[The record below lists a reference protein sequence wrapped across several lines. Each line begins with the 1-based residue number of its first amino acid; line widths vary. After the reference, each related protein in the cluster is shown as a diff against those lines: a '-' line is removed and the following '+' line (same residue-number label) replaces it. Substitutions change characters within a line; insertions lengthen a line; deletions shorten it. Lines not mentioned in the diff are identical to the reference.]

1 MHSKILFIKPKLKLS
16 NKIAVVGSS
25 NNLSKGNYAS
35 EIDSHD
41 EVVRFNRAPVL
52 GYEHIVGSKTTLRVV
67 NNHVFENKEEIRG
80 YTNQPKDFIKELR
93 GQRILLY
100 SGSKRP
106 WKQRYKNSHISNKL
120 HKFNYDKLHE
130 IKRCLNF
137 SSDLI
142 LTSGEAV
149 SVGLLSAILKKRNI
163 KSIPLLGWQIPIIT
177 DSNHQKAKILN
188 IDKVR
193 IDKYLNDYDVLVV
206 AGFQGVDIDGKITSL
221 GRGGSDTTAVAV
233 AAAVDADRCDIYTDV
248 DGVYSTDPNLEPKAK
263 KINKLAFEEMLEM
276 SSTGAKVLHTRSVE
290 LAMKNNLTLQVLSS
304 ITKQSGTLVVDENKL
319 IEKEIVSGVSFSN
332 NESKLT
338 LSGIADKPGISAT
351 IFGLLA
357 NNNINV
363 DMIVQ
368 NTSQDGVTANITFT
382 VPNSEIHNAKKILEE
397 NQNLID
403 FKSIETDSNIS
414 KISVIGMGMMSQSG
428 VAKKMFTTLA
438 DNSINILAI
447 STSEIKISV
456 LINKKFTKIAV
467 KSLHEA
473 YNLGN

>member
-1 MHSKILFIKPKLKLS
+1 MKLIVMKFGGTS
-16 NKIAVVGSS
+16 VGSIDKINNVANIVEKQVNDKKLIVVLSAMSGVTNKMQEYIDEIES
-25 NNLSKGNYAS
+25 N
-35 EIDSHD
+35 EI
-41 EVVRFNRAPVL
+41 
-52 GYEHIVGSKTTLRVV
+52 I
-67 NNHVFENKEEIRG
+67 EN
-80 YTNQPKDFIKELR
+80 
-93 GQRILLY
+93 
-100 SGSKRP
+100 
-106 WKQRYKNSHISNKL
+106 
-120 HKFNYDKLHE
+120 
-130 IKRCLNF
+130 
-137 SSDLI
+137 DLI

-188 IDKVR
+188 IDKDR
-193 IDKYLNDYDVLVV
+193 IYKYLNDFDVLVV
-206 AGFQGVDIDGKITSL
+206 AGFQGIDIDGKITSL

-397 NQNLID
+397 NQNLIN
-403 FKSIETDSNIS
+403 FKSIESDSNIS

-438 DNSINILAI
+438 HNSINILAI

>member
-1 MHSKILFIKPKLKLS
+1 MKLVVMKFGGTS
-16 NKIAVVGSS
+16 VGSIDKINNVAKIVEKQLNDKKLIVVLSAMSGVTNKRQEYLDEIES
-25 NNLSKGNYAS
+25 N
-35 EIDSHD
+35 EI
-41 EVVRFNRAPVL
+41 
-52 GYEHIVGSKTTLRVV
+52 I
-67 NNHVFENKEEIRG
+67 EN
-80 YTNQPKDFIKELR
+80 
-93 GQRILLY
+93 
-100 SGSKRP
+100 
-106 WKQRYKNSHISNKL
+106 
-120 HKFNYDKLHE
+120 
-130 IKRCLNF
+130 
-137 SSDLI
+137 DLI

-177 DSNHQKAKILN
+177 DSNYQKAKILN
-188 IDKVR
+188 IDKNR
-193 IDKYLNDYDVLVV
+193 IDQFLKDYDVIVV
-206 AGFQGVDIDGKITSL
+206 AGFQGVNMDGNITSL

-248 DGVYSTDPNLEPKAK
+248 DGVYTTDPNLEPKAK

-304 ITKQSGTLVVDENKL
+304 ITKKTGTFVVDENKL
-319 IEKEIVSGVSFSN
+319 IEKEIVSGVSYSN

-382 VPNSEIHNAKKILEE
+382 VPNSEIHNTKKLLED

-403 FKSIETDSNIS
+403 FKSIETDTNIS

-438 DNSINILAI
+438 ENSINILAI

-456 LINKKFTKIAV
+456 LIDKKFTKIAV

-473 YNLGN
+473 YNLSK

>member
-1 MHSKILFIKPKLKLS
+1 MKLIVMKFGGTS
-16 NKIAVVGSS
+16 VGSIDKINNVANIIEKQLIDKKLIVVLSAMSGVTNKMQEYIDEIES
-25 NNLSKGNYAS
+25 N
-35 EIDSHD
+35 EI
-41 EVVRFNRAPVL
+41 
-52 GYEHIVGSKTTLRVV
+52 I
-67 NNHVFENKEEIRG
+67 EN
-80 YTNQPKDFIKELR
+80 
-93 GQRILLY
+93 
-100 SGSKRP
+100 
-106 WKQRYKNSHISNKL
+106 
-120 HKFNYDKLHE
+120 
-130 IKRCLNF
+130 
-137 SSDLI
+137 DLI

-206 AGFQGVDIDGKITSL
+206 AGFQGVDVDGKITSL

-233 AAAVDADRCDIYTDV
+233 AAAVGADRCDIYTDV

-304 ITKQSGTLVVDENKL
+304 ITKQRGTLIVDENKL

-382 VPNSEIHNAKKILEE
+382 VPNSEIHNSKKILED

>member
-1 MHSKILFIKPKLKLS
+1 MKLIVMKFGGTS
-16 NKIAVVGSS
+16 VGSIDKINNVANIVEKQLNDKKLIVVLSAMSGVTNKMQEYIDEIES
-25 NNLSKGNYAS
+25 N
-35 EIDSHD
+35 EI
-41 EVVRFNRAPVL
+41 
-52 GYEHIVGSKTTLRVV
+52 I
-67 NNHVFENKEEIRG
+67 EN
-80 YTNQPKDFIKELR
+80 
-93 GQRILLY
+93 
-100 SGSKRP
+100 
-106 WKQRYKNSHISNKL
+106 
-120 HKFNYDKLHE
+120 
-130 IKRCLNF
+130 
-137 SSDLI
+137 DLI

-188 IDKVR
+188 IDKDR
-193 IDKYLNDYDVLVV
+193 IYKYLNDFDVLVV
-206 AGFQGVDIDGKITSL
+206 AGFQGIDIDGKITSL

-338 LSGIADKPGISAT
+338 LSGIADKPGISAK

-397 NQNLID
+397 NQNLIN

>member
-1 MHSKILFIKPKLKLS
+1 MKLVVIKFGGTS
-16 NKIAVVGSS
+16 VGSIDKIKNVANIIEKQLNDKKLIVVLSAMSGVTNKMQEYIDEIES
-25 NNLSKGNYAS
+25 N
-35 EIDSHD
+35 EI
-41 EVVRFNRAPVL
+41 
-52 GYEHIVGSKTTLRVV
+52 I
-67 NNHVFENKEEIRG
+67 EN
-80 YTNQPKDFIKELR
+80 
-93 GQRILLY
+93 
-100 SGSKRP
+100 
-106 WKQRYKNSHISNKL
+106 
-120 HKFNYDKLHE
+120 
-130 IKRCLNF
+130 
-137 SSDLI
+137 DLI

-163 KSIPLLGWQIPIIT
+163 KCVPLLGWQIPIIT
-177 DSNHQKAKILN
+177 DNNHQKAKILN
-188 IDKVR
+188 IDTNR
-193 IDKYLNDYDVLVV
+193 IDQFLKDYDVIVV
-206 AGFQGVDIDGKITSL
+206 AGFQGIDMDGNITSL

-248 DGVYSTDPNLEPKAK
+248 DGVYTTDPNLEPKAK

-304 ITKQSGTLVVDENKL
+304 ITKKTGTFVVDENKL
-319 IEKEIVSGVSFSN
+319 IEKEIVSGVSYSN

-382 VPNSEIHNAKKILEE
+382 VPNSEIHNTKKLLED

-403 FKSIETDSNIS
+403 FKSIETDTNIS

-438 DNSINILAI
+438 ENSINILAI

>member
-1 MHSKILFIKPKLKLS
+1 MKFGGTS
-16 NKIAVVGSS
+16 VGSIDKINNVANIVENQLNNKKLIVVLSAMSGVTNKMQEYIDEIES
-25 NNLSKGNYAS
+25 N
-35 EIDSHD
+35 EI
-41 EVVRFNRAPVL
+41 
-52 GYEHIVGSKTTLRVV
+52 I
-67 NNHVFENKEEIRG
+67 EN
-80 YTNQPKDFIKELR
+80 
-93 GQRILLY
+93 
-100 SGSKRP
+100 
-106 WKQRYKNSHISNKL
+106 
-120 HKFNYDKLHE
+120 
-130 IKRCLNF
+130 
-137 SSDLI
+137 DLI

-163 KSIPLLGWQIPIIT
+163 KSAPLLGWQIPIIT
-177 DSNHQKAKILN
+177 DSHHQKAKILN
-188 IDKVR
+188 IDKDR
-193 IDKYLNDYDVLVV
+193 IEQYLKNYDVIVV
-206 AGFQGVDIDGKITSL
+206 AGFQGVDIDGNITSL

-248 DGVYSTDPNLEPKAK
+248 DGVYTTDPNLEPKAK

-304 ITKQSGTLVVDENKL
+304 ITKKSGTLVVDENKL
-319 IEKEIVSGVSFSN
+319 IEKEIVSGVSYSN

-382 VPNSEIHNAKKILEE
+382 VPNSEIHNAKKLLDE

-403 FKSIETDSNIS
+403 FKSIEIDTNIS

-428 VAKKMFTTLA
+428 VAKKMFSTLA
-438 DNSINILAI
+438 NNAINILAI

-456 LINKKFTKIAV
+456 LIDKKFTKIAV

-473 YNLGN
+473 YNLYN

>member
-1 MHSKILFIKPKLKLS
+1 MKLIVMKFGGTS
-16 NKIAVVGSS
+16 VGSIDKINNVANIVEKQLNDKKLIVVLSAMSGVTNKMQEYIDEIES
-25 NNLSKGNYAS
+25 N
-35 EIDSHD
+35 EI
-41 EVVRFNRAPVL
+41 
-52 GYEHIVGSKTTLRVV
+52 I
-67 NNHVFENKEEIRG
+67 EN
-80 YTNQPKDFIKELR
+80 
-93 GQRILLY
+93 
-100 SGSKRP
+100 
-106 WKQRYKNSHISNKL
+106 
-120 HKFNYDKLHE
+120 
-130 IKRCLNF
+130 
-137 SSDLI
+137 DLI

-206 AGFQGVDIDGKITSL
+206 AGFQGIDIDGKITSL

-248 DGVYSTDPNLEPKAK
+248 DGVYSTDPNLETKAK
-263 KINKLAFEEMLEM
+263 KIDKLAFEEMLEM

-319 IEKEIVSGVSFSN
+319 IEKEIVSGVSYSN

-382 VPNSEIHNAKKILEE
+382 VPNNEIHNAEGLLEE

-403 FKSIETDSNIS
+403 FKSIETDTNIS

-456 LINKKFTKIAV
+456 LIDKKFTKIAV

-473 YNLGN
+473 YNLSK

>member
-1 MHSKILFIKPKLKLS
+1 MSTIVLKFGGTSVGTTDLISSAAKIIQKEYEEGH
-16 NKIAVVGSS
+16 NVAVVVSAMSGATNGLIEHVNSIGQENEAEYDVVVSS
-25 NNLSKGNYAS
+25 GEQVTAGLMSLA
-35 EIDSHD
+35 
-41 EVVRFNRAPVL
+41 L
-52 GYEHIVGSKTTLRVV
+52 
-67 NNHVFENKEEIRG
+67 
-80 YTNQPKDFIKELR
+80 
-93 GQRILLY
+93 
-100 SGSKRP
+100 
-106 WKQRYKNSHISNKL
+106 NKL
-120 HKFNYDKLHE
+120 
-130 IKRCLNF
+130 
-137 SSDLI
+137 
-142 LTSGEAV
+142 G
-149 SVGLLSAILKKRNI
+149 
-163 KSIPLLGWQIPIIT
+163 IPARSWLGWQLPILTEGDHKSAMIT
-177 DSNHQKAKILN
+177 KIVS
-188 IDKVR
+188 DKIEIEFKKKRVA
-193 IDKYLNDYDVLVV
+193 VL
-206 AGFQGVDIDGKITSL
+206 AGFQGISNDNRITTI
-221 GRGGSDTTAVAV
+221 GRGGSDNTAVFLASSLN
-233 AAAVDADRCDIYTDV
+233 ADRCDIYTDV

-304 ITKQSGTLVVDENKL
+304 ITKQSGTFVVDENKL

-382 VPNSEIHNAKKILEE
+382 VPNSEIHNTKKLLED

-403 FKSIETDSNIS
+403 FKSIETDTNIS